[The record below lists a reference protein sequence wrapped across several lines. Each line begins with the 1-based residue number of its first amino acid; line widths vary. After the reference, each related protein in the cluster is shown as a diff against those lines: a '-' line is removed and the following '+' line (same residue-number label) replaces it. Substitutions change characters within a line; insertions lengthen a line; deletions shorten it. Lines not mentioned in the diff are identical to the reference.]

1 MQKKFSFLF
10 FFGILYV
17 KDKKRNKKIETR
29 TDVRFLFFKLFCI
42 LYIKDKEEE
51 KLTGAMNDESE

>member
-17 KDKKRNKKIETR
+17 KDK
-29 TDVRFLFFKLFCI
+29 
-42 LYIKDKEEE
+42 EEE
-51 KLTGAMNDESE
+51 DAGESLEHP